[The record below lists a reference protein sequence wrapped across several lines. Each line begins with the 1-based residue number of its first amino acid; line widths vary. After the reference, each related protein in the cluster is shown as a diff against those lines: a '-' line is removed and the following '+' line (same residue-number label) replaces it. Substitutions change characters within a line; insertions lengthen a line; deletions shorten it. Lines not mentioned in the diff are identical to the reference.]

1 MKIKYKLQD
10 LPMAETVNTRYT
22 ELEPIRLVELE
33 FNLNTI
39 SAYNFNLIN
48 QYHHKYLRRIEDNCS
63 YGMFRNFSNSKT
75 HSHIVTKLTNN
86 GAIIIINV
94 QILNTLDGIFLNQY
108 TDKELISMLSVE
120 LDETAKNIEIN
131 FTNLPL

>member
-1 MKIKYKLQD
+1 MKIKYNLRD

-22 ELEPIRLVELE
+22 ELEPITLVELHL
-33 FNLNTI
+33 NLNTI
-39 SAYNFNLIN
+39 TAYNFNLIN
-48 QYHHKYLRRIEDNCS
+48 QYHHKYLRKIQENSS

-94 QILNTLDGIFLNQY
+94 QMLNTLDGIFLNQY
-108 TDKELISMLSVE
+108 SDKELISMLSVE

-131 FTNLPL
+131 FTNSPI